1 MLITGGQTIE
11 VFRQSTVRDR
21 YGDVERTSV
30 GTIDHVVF
38 QWASA
43 ASVGL
48 RFHPSDAF
56 RETSDLSAVMFIPK
70 SSPLKIEPRDR
81 VKMGDNYF
89 QVVGDR
95 AWDENHPATGY
106 DYGYYMIQVEMTS

>member
-1 MLITGGQTIE
+1 MNIIGGQTVE
-11 VFRQSTVRDR
+11 VFRADTARDR
-21 YGDVERTSV
+21 FGDVTRSSL

-48 RFHPSDAF
+48 RFHPSTDF
-56 RETSDLSAVMFIPK
+56 RESSDLSAVMFIPK
-70 SSPLKIEPRDR
+70 SSPIKLLARDR
-81 VKMGDNYF
+81 IKMGGNMF

-95 AWDENHPATGY
+95 AWDETHPVTGY
-106 DYGYYMIQVEMTS
+106 DFGFYMVQVETVD